1 MVNTAPSIVLHNK
14 DCFEI
19 APFYYKAAIERFQ
32 EETAQIRME
41 TGT

>member
-1 MVNTAPSIVLHNK
+1 MIAAHDANCEFIG
-14 DCFEI
+14 FEI
-19 APFYYKAAIERFQ
+19 DPFYYKAAIERFQ